1 MKGVKVA
8 VEQLQPGIY
17 VQLPLKWFQHPFVLS
32 RFKIKTVDQIK
43 IIKSLGV
50 RHVIAVPSK
59 SDAKP
64 IPMSEL
70 TLQEEDDSA
79 LEDLKDELTLIKEE
93 RMQKL
98 KSFKSDLGRT
108 EKCFQN
114 SMTNVRNIMKDMRN
128 KPIQAI
134 DQATELIDEMAEQ
147 LLNKGDAVLHLM
159 NESKEDE
166 GLYYHA
172 LNVSVLAML
181 LGKKLGLKK
190 AELNTLGLAGLFH
203 DVGKMKIPTQI
214 LRKTEPL
221 NAAESNFLKLH
232 PKYSVELLVTS
243 SNFDDRALKL
253 IEQHHEFYDG
263 SGHPL
268 GLKGKELDPLS
279 HILSV
284 VNNYDSL
291 CHPINIKNAK
301 SPFSALAHQF
311 RVDKEKYETDSLSLL
326 VKLLGIYPPGT
337 VVELDS
343 GQCALVISVNINKL
357 LAPNVLI
364 YDPLIPKDQAVI
376 LDLNENDELKIV
388 KALHPASLSEEVHAY
403 LNPRVRVNYY
413 FDHSDKPH

>member
-1 MKGVKVA
+1 
-8 VEQLQPGIY
+8 
-17 VQLPLKWFQHPFVLS
+17 
-32 RFKIKTVDQIK
+32 
-43 IIKSLGV
+43 
-50 RHVIAVPSK
+50 
-59 SDAKP
+59 
-64 IPMSEL
+64 MSEL
-70 TLQEEDDSA
+70 VEDTQDEAEVEE
-79 LEDLKDELTLIKEE
+79 LKDELTLIKEE

-114 SMTNVRNIMKDMRN
+114 SMNHVRNIMRDMRN
-128 KPIQAI
+128 KPAQSV
-134 DQATELIDEMAEQ
+134 DQATELIDEITDH

-181 LGKKLGLKK
+181 LGKKKGLGKEDLT
-190 AELNTLGLAGLFH
+190 LLGLAGLFH
-203 DVGKMKIPTQI
+203 DVGKLKIPAQI

-232 PKYSVELLVTS
+232 PKYSIELLVTS

-268 GLKGKELDPLS
+268 GLEGKELDPLS

-301 SPFSALAHQF
+301 TPFAALAHQF
-311 RVDKEKYETDSLSLL
+311 KVDKAKYEEDSLSLL

-343 GQCALVISVNINKL
+343 GQCALVISVNLNKL

-364 YDPLIPKDQAVI
+364 YDPLVPKDEAVI
-376 LDLNENDELKIV
+376 LDLDENEDLKIV
-388 KALHPASLSEEVHAY
+388 KAIHPSQLSEEMFSY
-403 LNPRVRVNYY
+403 LNPRMRVNYY
-413 FDHSDKPH
+413 FDHTDKA

>member
-17 VQLPLKWFQHPFVLS
+17 VQLPLKWFQHPFLLNH
-32 RFKIKTVDQIK
+32 FKITTADQIK

-50 RHVIAVPSK
+50 SHVIAVPSK

-64 IPMSEL
+64 IPLSEL
-70 TLQEEDDSA
+70 NPQQEDET
-79 LEDLKDELTLIKEE
+79 EFEELKDELTLLKEARIE
-93 RMQKL
+93 KL
-98 KSFKSDLGRT
+98 KLFKSDLGRT

-114 SMTNVRNIMKDMRN
+114 SMTHVRNIMKDMRN
-128 KPIQAI
+128 KPIQSV
-134 DQATELIDEMAEQ
+134 DQASELIDQIADQ
-147 LLNKGDAVLHLM
+147 LLNRGDLVLHLM
-159 NESKEDE
+159 NESKDDE

-181 LGKKLGLKK
+181 LGKKKGLMKE
-190 AELNTLGLAGLFH
+190 ELNILGLAGLFH
-203 DVGKMKIPTQI
+203 DVGKLKVPTQI

-232 PKYSVELLVTS
+232 PKYSVELLVS
-243 SNFDDRALKL
+243 SEHFDDRALKL

-268 GLKGKELDPLS
+268 GLKGDELDPLS

-301 SPFSALAHQF
+301 TPFSALAHQF
-311 RVDKEKYETDSLSLL
+311 KVDKAKYETDSLSLL

-343 GQCALVISVNINKL
+343 GQYALVISVNINKL

-364 YDPLIPKDQAVI
+364 YDPLIPKEQAVI
-376 LDLNENDELKIV
+376 LDLNENEDIKIV
-388 KALHPASLSEEVHAY
+388 KAIHPSNLSEEIFTY
-403 LNPRVRVNYY
+403 LNPRTRVNYY
-413 FDHSDKPH
+413 FDHSNKH

>member
-17 VQLPLKWFQHPFVLS
+17 VQLPLKWFQHPFVLNH
-32 RFKIKTVDQIK
+32 FKIKTVDQIK

-50 RHVIAVPSK
+50 SHVMAVPSK

-64 IPMSEL
+64 IPMSDLVED
-70 TLQEEDDSA
+70 TQDETEVEE
-79 LEDLKDELTLIKEE
+79 LKDELTLIKEE

-114 SMTNVRNIMKDMRN
+114 SMNHVRNIMRDMRN
-128 KPIQAI
+128 KPAQSV
-134 DQATELIDEMAEQ
+134 DQATKLIDDITDH

-181 LGKKLGLKK
+181 LGKKKGLGK
-190 AELNTLGLAGLFH
+190 ADLTLLGLAGLFH
-203 DVGKMKIPTQI
+203 DVGKLKIPAQI
-214 LRKTEPL
+214 LRKTDPL

-232 PKYSVELLVTS
+232 PKYSIELLVTS
-243 SNFDDRALKL
+243 SNFEDRALKL

-268 GLKGKELDPLS
+268 GLEGKELDPLS

-301 SPFSALAHQF
+301 TPFAALAHQF
-311 RVDKEKYETDSLSLL
+311 KVDKAKYEEDSLSLL

-343 GQCALVISVNINKL
+343 GQCALVISVNLNKL

-364 YDPLIPKDQAVI
+364 YDPLVPKDEAVI
-376 LDLNENDELKIV
+376 IDLDENQDLKIV
-388 KALHPASLSEEVHAY
+388 KAIHPSQLSEEVFSY
-403 LNPRVRVNYY
+403 LNPRMRVNYY
-413 FDHSDKPH
+413 FDHTDKA

>member
-17 VQLPLKWFQHPFVLS
+17 VQLPLKWFQHPFVLN
-32 RFKIKTVDQIK
+32 RFKIKTADQIK

-50 RHVIAVPSK
+50 SHVIAVPSK
-59 SDAKP
+59 SDARP
-64 IPMSEL
+64 IPLSEL
-70 TLQEEDDSA
+70 NPHQEDEA
-79 LEDLKDELTLIKEE
+79 EVEELKDELTLIKEA
-93 RMQKL
+93 RMEKL

-114 SMTNVRNIMKDMRN
+114 SMTHVRNIMKDMRN
-128 KPIQAI
+128 KPIQAV
-134 DQATELIDEMAEQ
+134 DQASELIDQISDQ

-181 LGKKLGLKK
+181 LGKKKGLQKQ
-190 AELNTLGLAGLFH
+190 ELNVLGLAGLFH
-203 DVGKMKIPTQI
+203 DVGKLKVPTQI

-221 NAAESNFLKLH
+221 NAAENNFLKLH

-243 SNFDDRALKL
+243 ANFDDRALKL
-253 IEQHHEFYDG
+253 IEQHHELYDG

-268 GLKGKELDPLS
+268 GLKGNELDPLS

-301 SPFSALAHQF
+301 TPFSALAHQF
-311 RVDKEKYETDSLSLL
+311 KVDKAKYETDSLSLL

-343 GQCALVISVNINKL
+343 GQYALVISVNINKL

-364 YDPLIPKDQAVI
+364 YDPLVPKEQAVI
-376 LDLNENDELKIV
+376 LDLNENEDLKIV
-388 KALHPASLSEEVHAY
+388 KAIHPSTLSEEMFSY
-403 LNPRVRVNYY
+403 LNPRTRVNYY
-413 FDHSDKPH
+413 FDHSDKH